1 MIRSLLTAL
10 SLTAAFSTTA
20 HAQSA
25 YPSKNISYII
35 PFVPGGESDVVA
47 RWQQDL
53 FQKRH
58 APHQIVV
65 LNRPGAGGALA
76 WSQLNRE
83 TPDGHTVT
91 GVNLPHLV
99 LQPLEGNVQYKTDD
113 ITSVYFFHYTPDAII
128 VPANSPYRNL
138 AELIAAA
145 QREPERLSI
154 AGSGTNSA
162 NHAATVR
169 LQSMANIRLTYVP
182 FKGTGDLVSSLVGG
196 HVQAAMSYTTLAL
209 QLKERVRMLA
219 VATAQRH
226 PLFPDVPT
234 FRELGFDWVDGAYR
248 GVAVPKDTPEAVR
261 QQVSKLFADLN
272 SDADMRKRKS
282 AAGFELVDISY
293 SQIPDFMRQRA
304 QAYQADARRL
314 GLIKP

>member
-1 MIRSLLTAL
+1 
-10 SLTAAFSTTA
+10 
-20 HAQSA
+20 
-25 YPSKNISYII
+25 
-35 PFVPGGESDVVA
+35 
-47 RWQQDL
+47 
-53 FQKRH
+53 
-58 APHQIVV
+58 
-65 LNRPGAGGALA
+65 
-76 WSQLNRE
+76 
-83 TPDGHTVT
+83 
-91 GVNLPHLV
+91 
-99 LQPLEGNVQYKTDD
+99 
-113 ITSVYFFHYTPDAII
+113 
-128 VPANSPYRNL
+128 
-138 AELIAAA
+138 
-145 QREPERLSI
+145 
-154 AGSGTNSA
+154 
-162 NHAATVR
+162 
-169 LQSMANIRLTYVP
+169 MANIRLTYVP

>member
-10 SLTAAFSTTA
+10 SLSAAVSMAA

-25 YPSKNISYII
+25 YPNKNINYII

-58 APHQIVV
+58 APHQIIV

-128 VPANSPYRNL
+128 VPANSPYRTL

-261 QQVSKLFADLN
+261 QQVSKLFAELN
-272 SDADMRKRKS
+272 SDGDMRKRKS

-293 SQIPDFMRQRA
+293 EQIPEFMRQRA
-304 QAYQADARRL
+304 QAYQTDARRL

>member
-1 MIRSLLTAL
+1 MA
-10 SLTAAFSTTA
+10 A

-25 YPSKNISYII
+25 YPNKNINYII

-53 FQKRH
+53 FQKQH
-58 APHQIVV
+58 APYQIIV

-261 QQVSKLFADLN
+261 QQVSKLFAELN

>member
-1 MIRSLLTAL
+1 MIRPLLAAVVLTA
-10 SLTAAFSTTA
+10 SLMTAPQ
-20 HAQSA
+20 AQTV
-25 YPSKNISYII
+25 YPTKNINYII

-53 FQKRH
+53 FQKRY
-58 APHQIVV
+58 APHQIIV

-83 TPDGHTVT
+83 APDGHTVT

-99 LQPLEGNVQYKTDD
+99 LQPLEGNVQFRTDD

-128 VPANSPYRNL
+128 VPANSPYRSL
-138 AELIAAA
+138 TELIEAAK
-145 QREPERLSI
+145 REPERISI

-169 LQSMANIRLTYVP
+169 LESMANVKLTYVP

-234 FRELGFDWVDGAYR
+234 LRELGFDWVDGAYR
-248 GVAVPKDTPEAVR
+248 GVAVPKDTPEALR
-261 QQVSKLFADLN
+261 QQVSKLFAELN
-272 SDADMRKRKS
+272 SDPDMRKRKS
-282 AAGFELVDISY
+282 AAGFELVDVPY
-293 SQIPDFMRQRA
+293 EQIPEFMRQRA

>member
-1 MIRSLLTAL
+1 MIRSLLIAL
-10 SLTAAFSTTA
+10 SLTAAFSMTA

-25 YPSKNISYII
+25 YPSKNINYII

-58 APHQIVV
+58 VPYQIVV

-128 VPANSPYRNL
+128 VPANSPYRTL

-209 QLKERVRMLA
+209 QLKDRVRMLA

-261 QQVSKLFADLN
+261 QHVSKLFADLN

-293 SQIPDFMRQRA
+293 EQIPDFMRQRA